1 MYIQPLPI
9 IGFCDAIKICFQKY
23 CIFDGRARRS
33 EYWSFFFFACLF
45 SVIPG
50 IFIVFSFIVKMTESM
65 IYITQNIDSY
75 SKNNYDHNIEKV
87 FGTVSSF
94 SSLFIF
100 FLVII
105 IILNLVFTIPMISA
119 GVRRLHDTGKS
130 GFYLLLVFIPF
141 GNLILLIF
149 LIQDSHQAPN
159 RYGPSPKYPS
169 PQNGTLMNNQT
180 IQLAEMSNIYSQP
193 PLVQVYPQQIIYP
206 NMYQQYPQN
215 IQNPIYPQYIQNIQQ
230 IPFQQNLAQ
239 NPAPLLQEVDSN
251 NQAGIIMPVVY
262 P

>member
-1 MYIQPLPI
+1 MYIQPLPT

-23 CIFDGRARRS
+23 CVFTGRARRS

-50 IFIVFSFIVKMTESM
+50 IFLIFSFIIKMIESM

-75 SKNNYDHNIEKV
+75 SKNNYEHNVEKT
-87 FGTVSSF
+87 FDPFFSF
-94 SSLFIF
+94 SSLFLF
-100 FLVII
+100 FSMII

-149 LIQDSHQAPN
+149 LIQDSHQSPN
-159 RYGPSPKYPS
+159 IYGPSPKYPS
-169 PQNGTLMNNQT
+169 PQNGTYMNNQS
-180 IQLAEMSNIYSQP
+180 IQLADISNIYSHP
-193 PLVQVYPQQIIYP
+193 PLVQAYPQQIIYP

-215 IQNPIYPQYIQNIQQ
+215 IQNPLYLQYIQNNQQ
-230 IPFQQNLAQ
+230 IPFQQNLVQ
-239 NPAPLLQEVDSN
+239 KPAPLVQEVNSI
-251 NQAGIIMPVVY
+251 NQAGIIY